1 MRAARIIFLADE
13 LEYMCIRRKS
23 LVYIL
28 KEKKN
33 TSNLSALRRITL
45 RTYSENRYR
54 IRNKFFLQ
62 IFVRVLLA
70 CAIELSWLTMRL
82 CKIFQ

>member
-28 KEKKN
+28 KEKK
-33 TSNLSALRRITL
+33 TQA
-45 RTYSENRYR
+45 TY
-54 IRNKFFLQ
+54 Q
-62 IFVRVLLA
+62 H
-70 CAIELSWLTMRL
+70 CDG
-82 CKIFQ
+82 